1 MHIKGNQRLYQ
12 WDTERYLAVP
22 EPGAV
27 WVDFARIGA
36 EPLAVAVEDG
46 AALIPPSWL
55 QTAGNKNVYIRYVDG
70 TLIGYTLRITP
81 RPKPPD
87 YAAEPDKVWSYD
99 DLQRALEAK
108 IQAVQSDLNA
118 AKEKSAAD
126 IAKLSGEL
134 AEQDQAHETAYASL
148 TASLSTQTARVDPLK
163 EAVEAELAKKPDT
176 TLSIAGEAADAK
188 AAGDAMN
195 QLADTCKLIADQLAY
210 SDLRAFEDLA
220 ECGVIT
226 PATDGENSYTDAA
239 GNVFVL

>member
-1 MHIKGNQRLYQ
+1 MHIEGNPRLYQ

-36 EPLAVAVEDG
+36 EPLAVAVEYG
-46 AALIPPSWL
+46 TVLIPPSWL
-55 QTAGNKNVYIRYVDG
+55 QTAGNKNIYIRYVDG

-99 DLQRALEAK
+99 DLQRVLEAK
-108 IQAVQSDLNA
+108 IQAVQNDLNA

-126 IAKLSGEL
+126 IAAMDKAL
-134 AEQDQAHETAYASL
+134 AAQKSETEAAYASL
-148 TASLSTQTARVDPLK
+148 TASLTEQTDRVAPLK
-163 EAVEAELAKKPDT
+163 EAVDTELAKKPDT

-188 AAGDAMN
+188 SAGDAMN
-195 QLADTCKLIADQLAY
+195 QLADTCKLIADRLAY

-226 PATDGENSYTDAA
+226 PATDGENAYTDAT